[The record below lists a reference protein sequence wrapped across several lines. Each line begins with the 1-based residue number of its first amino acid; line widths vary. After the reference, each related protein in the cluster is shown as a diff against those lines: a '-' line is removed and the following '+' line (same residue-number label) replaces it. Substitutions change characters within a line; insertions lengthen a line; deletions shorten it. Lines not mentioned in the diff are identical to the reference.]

1 MEAVLRNLHYPAA
14 ALGLLLAGC
23 SSGGGGGVSATAAP
37 TAIAPSTPQTSA
49 GSGGPINLQGA
60 NSTVD
65 YKAAALYGS
74 ALYPAPGTASVTLT
88 TDASGNLKIISF
100 NLPGFGLK
108 DASPSVIPSSSIT
121 ADLGNLVLIFRETF
135 GFVSTQGYTLSQVA
149 GPQTL
154 SSSAFGL
161 WGSGDVM
168 GGGAGGFAFGNL
180 TPANSMPPSGS
191 ATFNGTVIGLGT
203 ANNATATYAL
213 QGEAQ
218 INANFSNQSVTTRL
232 TNLNT
237 MNLST
242 NAKGSLPELAGT
254 STIAGNAYSGSIAG
268 GGLTGTVTGNF
279 YGSAAQETTGVWQA
293 SGGGSFWGGSYGA
306 K

>member
-1 MEAVLRNLHYPAA
+1 VRNLHYPAV

-23 SSGGGGGVSATAAP
+23 SSGGGGGISATAAP
-37 TAIAPSTPQTSA
+37 TLTAPTTQTPA

-74 ALYPAPGTASVTLT
+74 ALYPAPGTASVTLA
-88 TDASGNLKIISF
+88 TDANGNLKTISF

-108 DASPSVIPSSSIT
+108 DASPSVVPSSSMT

-135 GFVSTQGYTLSQVA
+135 GFVSTRGYTLSQVA
-149 GPQTL
+149 GAQTL

-168 GGGAGGFAFGNL
+168 GGGAGGFALGNL
-180 TPANSMPPSGS
+180 TPANSVPASGS

-203 ANNATATYAL
+203 ATDATASYAL

-218 INANFSNQSVTTRL
+218 IKANFANQSVSTRL

-242 NAKGSLPELAGT
+242 NVKGSLAELAGT
-254 STIAGNAYSGSIAG
+254 STISGNAYSGSIAG
-268 GGLTGTVTGNF
+268 GALTGTITGNF